1 MLWRKAMNPDM
12 IDEVWK
18 LFGELSEREHLIL
31 AKGIALGV
39 MLHET
44 RLDDGRGQIV
54 APATGDGNALHESRF
69 MPWPI

>member
-1 MLWRKAMNPDM
+1 MNPDL

-39 MLHET
+39 MLRET
-44 RLDDGRGQIV
+44 RLDDGRGRII
-54 APATGDGNALHESRF
+54 APAASDGDALHGDRPT
-69 MPWPI
+69 PWPI